1 MNRKQGCIRA
11 RREQMRVLVA
21 EDDPV
26 SRTVLTEN
34 LTNWGYDVKTA
45 EDGADAWQVLKGHE
59 PPKMAILDWMMP
71 KMTGVEVCRR
81 VRQQI
86 GDRSSYILMLTAK
99 SETRDVVDAF
109 EAGADD
115 YLHKPFSAAELRAR
129 VSVGLRFISIRAQMA
144 RRAQKAEA
152 DYRSIFENATE
163 GIFQTTLEGSY
174 LIANPALAEI
184 YGYPSPRV
192 LMNAITD
199 LKTQLY
205 LDPRRRDEF
214 KRLIDRDRRVSAFES
229 EIRRPD
235 GTTAWISENTR
246 AVCNDA
252 GETLYYEG
260 TVTDVTQ
267 RKAAE
272 REVEKYQLHLEELVE
287 KRTEEFNRAN
297 QQLQKAMKE
306 VETANRAKSEFLA
319 NMSHELR
326 TPMNAIIGFSEVLEK
341 KMFGD
346 LTPRQEKYTKN
357 ILASGRHLL
366 SLINDILDI
375 SKVEAG
381 KMDLDLSP
389 VDIKELLER
398 SLIIIKE
405 TAINNGIS
413 VDLRVSDL
421 LADRKIVVDER
432 KLKQVV
438 FNLLSN
444 AAKFTHTGG
453 NVRISARID
462 DCRLRRKDLERR
474 PDSHRFLKADDRA
487 SHVNLQCVEVCVADS
502 GIGIAPEDLERVFM
516 EFEQLESS
524 AGHKF
529 EGTGLGLSL
538 AERLVALHGGR
549 IWVESEGEGRGSNF
563 FFRIPAVER
572 P

>member
-1 MNRKQGCIRA
+1 
-11 RREQMRVLVA
+11 MRVLVA